1 MTQSMPNEETADIT
15 NTNSTKIDAPTT
27 NKDEEKPSNSTP
39 SPLQIVKI
47 GTEEDE
53 YAFTFNESNLN
64 SVLSQVPVG
73 WKVSVISVVGAF
85 RTGKSFLLSW
95 FLQYLNRECPGLV
108 DNGDDKDAKEKWYE
122 QVGSVGP
129 ESGFHWLGGVE
140 RQTTG
145 IWMWSEPFY
154 VKRDNGDLA
163 VLLIDTQGMFDHETT
178 MAVTASIFGLSTLIS
193 SYQIFNVDKRIQE
206 DHLQQLA
213 LFSEYG
219 RMAISEETKTSSSPN
234 KDKSKDNKNKPFQ
247 HIDFLVRDW
256 QNFDCDGEGP
266 IPKLEKEMDDY
277 LDHVIDERA
286 AKDLQDTREQ
296 INSCFSSIECFLMT
310 HPGRDVT
317 KKKYKG
323 EVDLVDPTFLR
334 LLDRYCYKVFGSLK
348 PKMIQGREL
357 MAAELLAY
365 MKAYANLFA
374 TGAKF
379 PEASTML
386 EATAT
391 ANNVNATHTSLD
403 VYKSGMDELAGANC
417 TRYVRQEDLE
427 TSHRNLMKEATLVFD
442 DMANFGNPRAIE
454 EVKGELMNDIFQS
467 YELYCKIN
475 EGRNPFSGLE
485 IVIVPLIITVVSLI
499 MRKFTDYTCS
509 DWSQTCKA
517 TSEVLAETSGIVFFF
532 LIIVF
537 ATKAREFSDFIKKLK
552 TGYDAVFGGGF
563 KPKAD

>member
-1 MTQSMPNEETADIT
+1 
-15 NTNSTKIDAPTT
+15 
-27 NKDEEKPSNSTP
+27 
-39 SPLQIVKI
+39 V
-47 GTEEDE
+47 
-53 YAFTFNESNLN
+53 
-64 SVLSQVPVG
+64 V
-73 WKVSVISVVGAF
+73 SVVGAF

-95 FLQYLNRECPGLV
+95 FLQYLNRDCPGFAEGG
-108 DNGDDKDAKEKWYE
+108 GDEKWYE
-122 QVGSVGP
+122 KVGSVGP

-154 VKRDNGDLA
+154 VKRAEGDLA

-193 SYQIFNVDKRIQE
+193 SYQIFNIDKRIQE

-219 RMAISEETKTSSSPN
+219 RMALSEEN
-234 KDKSKDNKNKPFQ
+234 KKNKSKSKDLKPFQ

-256 QNFDCDGEGP
+256 QNFDCDGEGE
-266 IPKLEKEMDDY
+266 ISKLEKEMEDY
-277 LDHVIDERA
+277 LEGVIEERT

-296 INSCFSSIECFLMT
+296 IHSCFSSIQCFLLT

-323 EVDLVDPTFLR
+323 EVDLVDPTFMR
-334 LLDRYCYKVFGSLK
+334 LLDRYCVRVFGDLK

-365 MKAYANLFA
+365 IKAYASLFV

-391 ANNVNATHTSLD
+391 ANNVNATHTSLE
-403 VYKSGMDELAGANC
+403 VYKSGMDGLAGATV

-427 TSHRNLMKEATLVFD
+427 SSHRNLMKEATNMFD
-442 DMANFGNPRAIE
+442 DMANFGNSKAIE
-454 EVKGELMNDIFQS
+454 KSKGELMHEIFEN
-467 YELYCKIN
+467 YEVYCKLN

-485 IVIVPLIITVVSLI
+485 IVIVPLIITFVSLI

-552 TGYDAVFGGGF
+552 TGYAAVFGAG
-563 KPKAD
+563 KQKAD